1 MIRTLS
7 LALLVGVVTAS
18 SKECDKVDPI
28 DRSLKDNYCDQPL
41 FVTFA
46 PKTEEITLIDNICY
60 TYFPLP
66 DDPNTYQ
73 LYISRVYCDGST
85 DINSYIITDIELGVF
100 RGASPYCTFTDSV
113 FGYAGCDTYLI
124 YRCMLY
130 GDCEMYDESVSP
142 VFGLSPLCRP
152 LGLSC
157 LRKVEEIV
165 RDNCL
170 PEQDYYALPM
180 KLPNKCVT
188 SQICVN
194 SPPFQLAEPVPV
206 VERSVAV
213 VERPLPV
220 VERPVPVIERG
231 VPIVERGYQ
240 RFIH

>member
-1 MIRTLS
+1 MIVPI
-7 LALLVGVVTAS
+7 LAVVALGHMCSGQALVNLDVFLGIGGGGGGGKGGCANVQS
-18 SKECDKVDPI
+18 I
-28 DRSLKDNYCDQPL
+28 DRSLRDAYCDQPQ

-46 PKTEEITLIDNICY
+46 PKTEEVTLIDNICY
-60 TYFPLP
+60 TLFPLP

-85 DINSYIITDIELGVF
+85 DINSYIVTDIELGVF
-100 RGASPYCTFTDSV
+100 RAASPYCTFTDTV
-113 FGYAGCDTYLI
+113 FGYAGCDTYLM
-124 YRCMLY
+124 YRCYLY
-130 GDCEMYDESVSP
+130 GDCEQYDEGVAN

-152 LGLSC
+152 MGLSC

-194 SPPFQLAEPVPV
+194 TPPA
-206 VERSVAV
+206 VEFGRAVGVEVA
-213 VERPLPV
+213 RPAF
-220 VERPVPVIERG
+220 RG
-231 VPIVERGYQ
+231 
-240 RFIH
+240 FI